1 MRRNLVLTLAFGAVL
16 AVVLVAVAAAK
27 FTVFR
32 AGNLVL
38 KADGG
43 VTPKAL
49 PKNKLAPVAVNV
61 AGQISTADGGHPA
74 AVREVTIDFD
84 KNGTINTKGLA
95 TCTEGKLIARPT
107 KEAERACKDA
117 IVGSGRAVAEVAFKE
132 SNPFQA
138 SGPLVLFNGG
148 TKGGKTVL
156 LIHLYA
162 NVPAPTAIVTRV
174 ELTKIHKGR
183 YGIHSVSKIPRVAGG
198 SGSTISFKLKVQR
211 TFQYKGKSQ
220 SYVQAKCPDGHF
232 NANVVGA
239 VFKDEDGIEPN
250 TGTTTLK
257 GTVIRPCT
265 PKG

>member
-16 AVVLVAVAAAK
+16 AVVLVAIAAAK

-49 PKNKLAPVAVNV
+49 PKNKLTPVAVHVSGQV
-61 AGQISTADGGHPA
+61 ATADGTHPA

-84 KNGTINTKGLA
+84 KNGTVNTKGLA
-95 TCTEGKLIARPT
+95 TCKEGQLQARPT
-107 KEAERACKDA
+107 KEAEKACKDA
-117 IVGSGRAVAEVAFKE
+117 IIGSGRAVAEVAFPE
-132 SNPFQA
+132 QNPFQA
-138 SGPLVLFNGG
+138 GGPLVLFNGG
-148 TKGGKTVL
+148 TKGGKTTL
-156 LIHLYA
+156 FIHLYA
-162 NVPAPTAIVTRV
+162 SVPAPTAIVTKV

-183 YGIHSVSKIPRVAGG
+183 YGIHSISKIPKVAGG
-198 SGSTISFKLKVQR
+198 SGSTISFELTVQR
-211 TFQYKGKSQ
+211 KYKYKGKNE
-220 SYVQAKCPDGHF
+220 SYVSAKCPDGHF

-239 VFKDEDGIEPN
+239 IFKDEDGVEPN

>member
-61 AGQISTADGGHPA
+61 SGQISTADGTHPA
-74 AVREVTIDFD
+74 ALREVTIDFD
-84 KNGTINTKGLA
+84 KNGVVNTKGLA
-95 TCTEGKLIARPT
+95 TCREGQITSRPT
-107 KEAERACKDA
+107 GEAEKACKNA
-117 IVGSGRAVAEVAFKE
+117 IIGSGRAVAEVAFPE
-132 SNPFQA
+132 QNPFQA
-138 SGPLVLFNGG
+138 EGPIVMFNGG
-148 TKGGKTVL
+148 TKGGKTTL
-156 LIHLYA
+156 FIHLYA
-162 NVPAPTAIVTRV
+162 AVPAPTAIVTKV

-183 YGIHSVSKIPRVAGG
+183 YGIHSVSKVPKVAGG
-198 SGSTISFKLKVQR
+198 SGSAISFKLKVQR
-211 TFQYKGKSQ
+211 KYQYKGKTQ
-220 SYVQAKCPDGHF
+220 SYVSAKCPDGHF
-232 NANVVGA
+232 NANVLGA
-239 VFKDEDGIEPN
+239 KFIDEDGIEPN

>member
-27 FTVFR
+27 FTEFR

-49 PKNKLAPVAVNV
+49 PKNKFVPVAVHV
-61 AGQISTADGGHPA
+61 AGQISAADGGHPA

-95 TCTEGKLIARPT
+95 TCTEGKLQARPT
-107 KEAERACKDA
+107 NEAKKACSNA
-117 IVGSGRAVAEVAFKE
+117 IVGSGRAVAEVHFPE
-132 SNPFQA
+132 QNPFQA
-138 SGPLVLFNGG
+138 EGPIVVFNGG
-148 TKGGKTVL
+148 TNGGKTTL
-156 LIHLYA
+156 YIHLYA
-162 NVPAPTAIVTRV
+162 AVPAPTAIVTRV

-183 YGIHSVSKIPRVAGG
+183 YGIHSVSKIPKVAGG

-211 TFQYKGKSQ
+211 TYQFKGKTQ
-220 SYVQAKCPDGHF
+220 SYVSAKCPDGHF
-232 NANVVGA
+232 NANILGA
-239 VFKDEDGIEPN
+239 KFIDEDGIEPN